1 MKKIEME
8 IQCKSCGGTGVY
20 VGMAEREGA
29 AVVCSSCNGTG
40 KCWYA
45 FEYEEFTGRKKKDGV
60 TRVYK
65 SSYEFVIAPKKIRFE
80 NLGEIDLSE
89 EGVDYAD
96 FLAGSMPGHI
106 KSLVCPMLADQGAC
120 HSIEGFVDECGRL
133 DGQGSLI
140 GRFLSSC
147 AYQRNKA
154 TCWERFEQGRK
165 KEIEQ

>member
-8 IQCKSCGGTGVY
+8 IQCKSCSGTGVY

-40 KCWYA
+40 KYWYE
-45 FEYEEFTGRKKKDGV
+45 FEYEEFTGRKTKDGV

-65 SSYEFVIAPKKIRFE
+65 SSCGFCIAPKKIFFQGI
-80 NLGEIDLSE
+80 GEVDLSE
-89 EGVDYAD
+89 EGIDYGA
-96 FLAGSMPGHI
+96 FLAGSMPEHI

-120 HSIEGFVDECGRL
+120 HSIRGFVDECDRL

-140 GRFLSSC
+140 GRHLSRC
-147 AYQRNKA
+147 AYQRNKSA
-154 TCWERFEQGRK
+154 CWERFERESK